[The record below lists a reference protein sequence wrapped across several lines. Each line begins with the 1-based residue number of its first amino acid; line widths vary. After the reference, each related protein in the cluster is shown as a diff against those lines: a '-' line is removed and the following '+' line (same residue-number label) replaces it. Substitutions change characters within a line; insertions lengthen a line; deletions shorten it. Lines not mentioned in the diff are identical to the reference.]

1 MSTTWPA
8 PLAPGPVVATVGL
21 PGSKSM
27 TNRALVLAALADE
40 PTVISGALIARDADL
55 MIGALRSL
63 GVTVERD
70 GTRVEVTPG
79 PLRGGVR
86 IDCGLAGTVMRFLPP
101 VAALADGRV
110 EFDGDARARER
121 PLAPLVAALRA
132 LGADV
137 FGDALPLTVHGRGA
151 VPGGAVTIDSSAS
164 SQFVSGLLLA
174 APRFQHGL
182 ALRHRGAAMPSL
194 PHVEMTVAML
204 RERGVRVTSE
214 VADTRDCRW
223 QVSPG
228 RLRGGSMV
236 IEPDLSNAG
245 PFLVAALVTAGEV
258 TIPGWPAQTTQA
270 GDRLRGILTAM
281 GADLTLTAH
290 GLTVRGPDRIAPVDL
305 DMSGEGELLPTV
317 AAAAAF
323 ATGPSRLRGLAH
335 VRGHETDRLAALAR
349 ELQRLGAEVT
359 ETPDG
364 LVITP
369 RPLRAAVV
377 ECYDDHRMA
386 TFGAIVGLQVPGVA
400 LSDVATT
407 AKTMPGFAEL
417 WRSAVLGPTEGPPPA

>member
-1 MSTTWPA
+1 
-8 PLAPGPVVATVGL
+8 
-21 PGSKSM
+21 
-27 TNRALVLAALADE
+27 
-40 PTVISGALIARDADL
+40 
-55 MIGALRSL
+55 
-63 GVTVERD
+63 
-70 GTRVEVTPG
+70 
-79 PLRGGVR
+79 
-86 IDCGLAGTVMRFLPP
+86 
-101 VAALADGRV
+101 
-110 EFDGDARARER
+110 
-121 PLAPLVAALRA
+121 
-132 LGADV
+132 
-137 FGDALPLTVHGRGA
+137 
-151 VPGGAVTIDSSAS
+151 
-164 SQFVSGLLLA
+164 
-174 APRFQHGL
+174 
-182 ALRHRGAAMPSL
+182 
-194 PHVEMTVAML
+194 
-204 RERGVRVTSE
+204 
-214 VADTRDCRW
+214 
-223 QVSPG
+223 
-228 RLRGGSMV
+228 MV